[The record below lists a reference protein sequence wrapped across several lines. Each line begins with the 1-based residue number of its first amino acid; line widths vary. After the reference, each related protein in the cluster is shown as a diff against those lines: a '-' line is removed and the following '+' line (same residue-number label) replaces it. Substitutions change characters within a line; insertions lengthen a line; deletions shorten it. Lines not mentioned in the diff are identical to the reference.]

1 MSESNLTLLEHHHQ
15 LINAVAMNESIPRQV
30 KALLVGIATF
40 FNVKNQCAFPSRRQI
55 SDRTGYCMNHVTDL
69 IKEAT
74 QRGLIKS
81 TPQYMKVEGEAA
93 PRQIAN
99 KYEFVLS
106 KFGLFYSELK
116 VKIAKEKRNKNQKHS
131 NKEAPQTKSAPRQE
145 SPTEHITSNG
155 FDVDAM
161 MRSFRRLK
169 NSPAKPPK

>member
-55 SDRTGYCMNHVTDL
+55 SDRTGYCINHVTDL

-81 TPQYMKVEGEAA
+81 TPQYMQVEGEAA

-106 KFGLFYSELK
+106 KFGLFYSALK
-116 VKIAKEKRNKNQKHS
+116 VKIAKEKRNKSKKHPT
-131 NKEAPQTKSAPRQE
+131 KTPQSVPGQE
-145 SPTEHITSNG
+145 NPTEHIASNG

-161 MRSFRRLK
+161 MRNMRHLK
-169 NSPAKPPK
+169 NCPSKPPK